1 VASAVATVVLATA
14 TALTWPGGAD
24 RSAPTASAVDIGR
37 ALFAAKGC
45 VACHTGPGTG
55 GAVAGGIS
63 LADVPSRVPGMSR
76 AEYVRQ
82 SILAPGAVVAPTA
95 GEIGP
100 FAMPALVV
108 NAREVDA
115 LVGYLVR

>member
-1 VASAVATVVLATA
+1 
-14 TALTWPGGAD
+14 
-24 RSAPTASAVDIGR
+24 
-37 ALFAAKGC
+37 
-45 VACHTGPGTG
+45 
-55 GAVAGGIS
+55 
-63 LADVPSRVPGMSR
+63 MSR